1 MKKVLILL
9 MLLSGGAFLS
19 LESCNKSTYT
29 DATVVADG
37 DGVTE
42 GCGWLIYIDGLYYIP
57 VGLRNED
64 YVDGKIITIQYT
76 VSQIPQQCVDGAE
89 HLVANI
95 TRFLK

>member
-1 MKKVLILL
+1 MKKVMILL
-9 MLLSGGAFLS
+9 MLFSAGAFLTM
-19 LESCNKSTYT
+19 ESCNKSTYT

-37 DGVTE
+37 DGITE

-57 VGLRNED
+57 VGLRNDD

-76 VSQIPQQCVDGAE
+76 VSQIPQDCVDGTQ

-95 TRFLK
+95 NKFLN